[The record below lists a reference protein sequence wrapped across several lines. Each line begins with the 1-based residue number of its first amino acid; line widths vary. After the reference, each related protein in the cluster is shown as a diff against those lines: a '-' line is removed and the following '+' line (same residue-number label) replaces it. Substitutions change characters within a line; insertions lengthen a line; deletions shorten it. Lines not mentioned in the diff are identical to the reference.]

1 MSVCGSCRAEER
13 PPATLGNPVR
23 CQWDRFTSGGPAPG
37 LAVPG
42 RGGPERL
49 GLGARRRRVDRL
61 LKDPSFA
68 DI

>member
-1 MSVCGSCRAEER
+1 MGSFHVRRPRPGGRAQVV
-13 PPATLGNPVR
+13 L
-23 CQWDRFTSGGPAPG
+23 

-42 RGGPERL
+42 RGGLERL
-49 GLGARRRRVDRL
+49 GLGARRGRVDRL